1 MNHAF
6 ICACYG
12 YALEYKDENQK
23 KQTLYRKETTAKRAH
38 IHIAV
43 LAKNA
48 RGYILIH
55 KFTHS
60 QING

>member
-1 MNHAF
+1 MLLYVRVMDMLWNT
-6 ICACYG
+6 
-12 YALEYKDENQK
+12 KMKTKK
-23 KQTLYRKETTAKRAH
+23 KQSLYRKETTAKRAH

-43 LAKNA
+43 FAKNA